1 MIGRLAFEFA
11 WNRQR
16 EYRWRRRA
24 AAVASAIA
32 TTLLL
37 VGFSTIALL
46 QREHAGE
53 LGRAPQG
60 AHTPSSSDLFLTET
74 LDVVEGRQFPVTWLY
89 PATAGQSI
97 LPPGLSRPL
106 DAGQAAVSP
115 ALNRIIDRNPTP
127 KVIGVCLL
135 IAGVWAGFI
144 ALAGRAIVDQ
154 IQEWTFDFGGLRLGI
169 FLSTLVLITLPPL
182 VIGVIT
188 PAAIRLTVPRVGHAG
203 TSAGTIYALGT
214 LGSLLGTFVPVI
226 VLIPRIG
233 VRNTFLTMAVLGIA
247 SGALGLTGAVQQDA
261 TDPLAVDASAPV
273 QVRDAEVEGAHR

>member
-1 MIGRLAFEFA
+1 MSVRAYAKLGVIIGGIVGLGIELAAERLLAPAFG
-11 WNRQR
+11 
-16 EYRWRRRA
+16 
-24 AAVASAIA
+24 
-32 TTLLL
+32 TTLDLWSIIIGL
-37 VGFSTIALL
+37 TFTFLSIGYS
-46 QREHAGE
+46 
-53 LGRAPQG
+53 LGG
-60 AHTPSSSDLFLTET
+60 
-74 LDVVEGRQFPVTWLY
+74 
-89 PATAGQSI
+89 
-97 LPPGLSRPL
+97 
-106 DAGQAAVSP
+106 
-115 ALNRIIDRNPTP
+115 RIIDRNPTP